1 MHAPFSIINR
11 VCSVSNRSASKSDER
26 HFALYLVSGQRD
38 SSEDIA
44 QLFVHVHFGLQ
55 TLQVLWL
62 LQGLRECRTFTW
74 HHLDV
79 HTQGLEVGMKE

>member
-1 MHAPFSIINR
+1 MRAPVYIFDR
-11 VCSVSNRSASKSDER
+11 VCSISNRSASESDER
-26 HFALYLVSGQRD
+26 HFALYLVSGQCD
-38 SSEDIA
+38 GSEDVA

-62 LQGLRECRTFTW
+62 LQGLRECRTFTL

-79 HTQGLEVGMKE
+79 HTQGLEGGMKE